1 MSVGDYLNLQN
12 QLAGSIPE
20 QVPQLYDEQNDKAV
34 YAKSV
39 LEAGGNVLGVS
50 ALTTGIKKL
59 KNSKG
64 LLEKLNLSPEELDG
78 MAQDLNSGN
87 YKEVLAKISKKAI
100 NKASARLQ
108 GAVQKARG
116 IKLQDGDLAE
126 DVVATPAKGEISN
139 PAFQGLNNSEE
150 IQLARNV
157 PKVSQESATRFRV
170 PKRKLKAPQDDESGG
185 LKGDPNVGKLEG
197 EGQFDGVTG
206 DRLAGTEAE
215 RLAPR
220 ITDMFDDLSG
230 AYRPV
235 MTIRVL
241 PTNTTGFMGRA
252 VRANINPETPKPTA
266 DPLPPKDPV
275 PIEKP
280 LNPEELNN
288 AVKAVDNPTTTDA
301 ENLTGQVAKGVVD
314 KGAGEAKQI
323 LGDLIKGNEAD
334 DDNPIGLAITAALG
348 IGSLIAGGLTKTHHE
363 AFMKPP
369 AGPIAGFASQIGAG
383 L

>member
-1 MSVGDYLNLQN
+1 MSVGDYMNLQN

-20 QVPQLYDEQNDKAV
+20 QVPQLYDETNDKAV
-34 YAKSV
+34 YAKGV
-39 LEAGGNVLGVS
+39 LEAGGNVLGIS

-64 LLEKLNLSPEELDG
+64 LLEKLNLSSEELDS
-78 MAQDLNSGN
+78 MADDLNAGN

-108 GAVQKARG
+108 GAIQKARG
-116 IKLQDGDLAE
+116 IKPEDGNLAD
-126 DVVATPAKGEISN
+126 DVVATPAKGEITN

-150 IQLARNV
+150 ITLARDV

-170 PKRKLKAPQDDESGG
+170 PRRKIKAPEEDEPQ

-215 RLAPR
+215 RLAPK
-220 ITDMFDDLSG
+220 ISDMMDDLSG
-230 AYRPV
+230 IYKPV
-235 MTIRVL
+235 MTVRVL

-252 VRANINPETPKPTA
+252 VRANIDPEIPKPTA
-266 DPLPPKDPV
+266 DPLPAKDPL

-280 LNPEELNN
+280 LNPSELNN

-301 ENLTGQVAKGVVD
+301 DALAGQVAKGVVD

-323 LGDLIKGNEAD
+323 LGDLLKGNEAD
-334 DDNPIGLAITAALG
+334 DDNPVGLAISAALG
-348 IGSLIAGGLTKTHHE
+348 IGALVAGGLTKTHHE

-369 AGPIAGFASQIGAG
+369 AGPIKGFASQIGAG
-383 L
+383 F